1 MLPALQGFCAFWAVL
16 LTGLVTSAQAQ
27 DMQTIDLS
35 LRQSISNQS
44 PAIGNAVAYTLV
56 VANAPGSVAAT
67 NVVVKTDLP
76 AGGVT
81 YIPGSANI
89 LRGGG
94 SYNDATGTW
103 TINSIAPLDSA
114 VLVISA
120 TVQERGVWFSKAE
133 IIGAGQQDF
142 DSTPNNQHLLEDDY
156 SSVCFSV
163 PLLWY
168 PGDEY
173 TITIPTGYNQ
183 IVWYRNETPISTT
196 AVSADLAQVNSDFSL
211 TIKSPGTYRFVM
223 YMDGCPVSNCCNIQV
238 DAAPVSSVG
247 DKVFADLNRDGLQ
260 QTSEPG
266 ISGVSVSLLDGTG
279 QVVATTTTNASGIYS
294 FTSLT
299 PGVPYSVSFATPT
312 GYVSTSALVGTDR
325 TIDSDADP
333 ITGRTASF
341 TLAPGENN
349 TTIDAGFYVPSA
361 SLGDFVFYD
370 NNGNGVQDGGTET
383 GVSGIRVSL
392 YIDGQ
397 ATPVTSQLTDSNG
410 KYLFTNLTPGTGYYV
425 VFDTTG
431 LGARNLKL
439 TLAGQG
445 IDGTNSVADP
455 VTGRTPVYVLSPGEV
470 RLTVDAGL
478 APRCPTN
485 FNLIVSS
492 NTTVCVGGTAQLIAS
507 TSAPGASIRW
517 YLSAT
522 GGTAIDTVASGAPF
536 TVVPVATTTYYA
548 EAVSADGCASTR
560 LPVTVTV
567 TDLAAPVIAGTAQN
581 VCPATSV
588 NLTTVQITNQLPGL
602 TYEWYTSIN
611 RAPGTQVT
619 NLTSVGTGNY
629 YLFARSADC
638 YSDPTVLSV
647 NIIDCNCQNVAGV
660 TVGPG
665 VAVCAGDIIPL
676 RAILSGSATSVTW
689 STNGSGTF
697 GSATALETIYTP
709 SAADLVAGS
718 VLLTATTNNPGGNC
732 TASSSSLVA
741 RINPRPV
748 PPVGVACDD
757 TLVCQG
763 SSTKLIGF
771 APGARINWYDQNNQ
785 LIATTESGEKLLVT
799 PAGIGAV
806 VYSAEAINADNC
818 VSSRTSLTI
827 TVGQCRADLAVAKRV
842 VTPGPYALGQK
853 VTYAIT
859 ASNNGPI
866 TGTNVT
872 VRDVL
877 PATLTYV
884 SSTPVGEYNP
894 ATGIWTVGALTSGS
908 NRNILIEATINSTG
922 TLRNTATI
930 SGDNNDPGKMTN
942 DTSTAVILIDQCVV
956 QPPVIASSASE
967 ICRGAMVTLQAT
979 GCAGGTVRWSDGQT
993 GLSVSVS
1000 PTATT
1005 IYSATCIVGRCVSAA
1020 SNPITIQV
1028 NDPQTPTITASAAS
1042 VCAGSSVTLTASACA
1057 GGTIQWSTGQTEA
1070 SIVVTPT
1077 VRTTYTAQCR
1087 VGTCLSQSATQIIEI
1102 TPTLVAPTIAST
1114 ATEVCPGESVT
1125 LTAGGCL
1132 GTPVWSTGATGAS
1145 IVVRPTNSNNSYT
1158 VSCQSGAC
1166 TSPASAPVVI
1176 NVVSPTIPT
1185 VTASVDSICAGGQV
1199 VLTATNCNGTL
1210 VWNTGATGASIT
1222 VKPTATTS
1230 YYAQCRVRTCLSE
1243 ASPSVPVTVL
1253 TPSAPIISANKTF
1266 ICSGEAIT
1274 LSAQGC
1280 TGTVKWSG
1288 VNLTGSTITFMPTE
1302 TKEYYAT
1309 CQLATCTSDVSNRIR
1324 VTVNTAG
1331 TAPRITASTTA
1342 TCDGG
1347 VVSLSATG
1355 CNGTVIWSD
1364 GQTGPVVSVTAT
1376 ASVHQFYAVCKVG
1389 TQCGS
1394 GQSNVIDIN
1403 VTPLPAP
1410 TVVASTSVTC
1420 GKDPVTLSVSN
1431 CAGTPVWSTGE
1442 TTSSITVTPGAT
1454 TTYSVYCQ
1462 VGACRSATAGTYT
1475 ITVVPVAAP
1484 TIAASA
1490 TSVAPGGTV
1499 TLTATGCNGTVVW
1512 SANGI
1517 NGSNT
1522 GTSIVVQPTGTQTY
1536 YAQCRVGTCLSD
1548 PSTSITVTTN
1558 TDCTVSAGTLV
1569 AVSPT
1574 VCADSNSTTVAAR
1587 ANGGLVQPAGY
1598 SVLYILTK
1606 GASKVVEQTSATP
1619 SFNVPA
1625 QSAGYTIHTL
1635 VYNANASDKN
1645 YLDVSA
1651 IRPGLSTAQD
1661 VSLLISSRN
1670 LCAAFDGTGAAVNVR
1685 HVEPPRLVAGPSLT
1699 VCYGTTATLEALG
1712 CDGGIVTW
1720 SDGTVG
1726 AKITKVVTSDLWL
1739 MATCTIDGCTSE
1751 ESASIDVILGTPGTP
1766 TVAVSKPSVCPGETV
1781 VLTATG
1787 CDMGSYIWSD
1797 GSTGNTLTAAPT
1809 ATTQYRVKCKVAG
1822 CEGDWSPYSTIT
1834 VGSPA
1839 PPTITVSGVT
1849 GSGSSV
1855 TACFGAPITLTAQGC
1870 GPGSYVTWSN
1880 DLVGNSITISLA
1892 KSGTYTARCCSSDF
1906 CKSEASNP
1914 ITITVLPKVATPT
1927 VADRTNICP
1936 ATTVNLV
1943 SGVTSK
1949 VSTAGGVF
1957 EYYTNA
1963 SLSADSKVANPAT
1976 VGTGTYYVV
1985 ERTVNG
1991 CYGLPAMIHVLI
2003 KSCETPI
2010 ACDPTSPATANAGAD
2025 ATICAAKTYQLN
2037 GVIGGAN
2044 AVAHWTTS
2052 GTGTFSNPF
2061 SANPIYTASTEDVM
2075 VGKVTLTLSVSLNN
2089 AACPVAKDDVVLT
2102 IGGIKSVPTIAVI
2115 GKTTFCYGD
2124 SVILQAPAGA
2134 AGYLWNSKATTQT
2147 IVLKNSGTYSVQLVD
2162 ANGCTSVKSE
2172 DVVLT
2177 ASLPAEMPVVQ
2188 NLRNTCP
2195 SPTVNLANAL
2205 SYTAVGHSYEFRV
2218 GKTITSPLVIRT
2230 DSVGAGTYYVFS
2242 RSNAGCVSAP
2252 AAVTVSIFNCTADS
2266 LTTDLAVTKTVSKTA
2281 VQQGEIVTYTI
2292 RVTNN
2297 GNYTAKNID
2306 VRDVLPKG
2314 LELVTESG
2322 IGISGGVI
2330 NKRIDS
2336 LRAKQAS
2343 SFSFNARI
2351 LSKGRIVNK
2360 AEITYCDMRDSN
2372 PANDTSSVTV
2382 TDLTPYKPSLI
2393 GLAKAVTGTPTLV
2406 GDSLMRVTYRFVVTN
2421 FGDDTLRNVQVTDNL
2436 AGVFA
2441 PGQVVSTS
2449 VAAGCTSANCR
2460 TITVNP
2466 AYTGAATASM
2476 LTSASYLLPGNSQT
2490 FSLDVIVRRRAG
2502 DTTRTYRNQ
2511 AVATAMNSV
2520 TMVSDQSVSGSSAD
2534 PDNDGN
2540 PNNNSG
2546 YTSFT
2551 LGAPQIKGPAI
2562 ALSLAVTNN
2571 QKQADNSYL
2580 VRFRATVK
2588 NVGDVSL
2595 FGLTLTDS
2603 LSKAF
2608 ASPVSFTVIGVPK
2621 VGTGSNLVAN
2631 SGFNGS
2637 SQPNLLTAA
2646 SYLSAGEQDTLMFIV
2661 RILPNGNN
2669 GPFFT
2674 SATVTGK
2681 TSNGSQTVRDISN
2694 DGLVPIMNTASSTAV
2709 RFSLPSGLLG
2719 VAKSVG
2725 TPVAVPGSEGVYD
2738 VPYTIRL
2745 RNMGSV
2751 PLKKVQVVDNLSE
2764 TFRRGALIVG
2774 NQIAVTADS
2783 GLRVDPAY
2791 TGQGLITKMLIDSMS
2806 TLAVG
2811 ASRDLKFTVRV
2822 DVKNADTTV
2831 FNNRATATA
2840 LTPTNEV
2847 VQDVSTSGTNP
2858 DPDNDLD
2865 PRNNNVPTPVTLNYR
2880 SLLPRIGVA
2889 LAVRDTVRQAD
2900 GSYNVTYQVVVKNYS
2915 GVTLRNVMLTD
2926 SLEKGFNRQT
2936 GAVCKVTNAP
2946 VAISTG
2952 CTLLLNP
2959 RFNGMEDTRLSLD
2972 DSTSMLA
2979 AGKVDTLI
2987 FTVNVLPD
2995 GSNSTFWNTVQ
3006 VTAKAGTVRIRDT
3019 STNGLE
3025 PDLNGN
3031 GNPSDSNESEPTP
3044 LTLQVAPSSLFI
3056 PEGFS
3061 PNGDGINDVFVI
3073 RGAAGLTISLEVFN
3087 RWGHM
3092 IYKNEDYQND
3102 WDGKPNTGIVV
3113 GGDANGVPSGTYYYV
3128 IKLSDGRRFVHYM
3141 IINR

>member
-1 MLPALQGFCAFWAVL
+1 MNESFLRSNSPDEPSIQMITDKANDFSLSSSKGRYQESTDTDGLLRRLSGLFRTMPALKGFCTFWFMIL
-16 LTGLVTSAQAQ
+16 IGLASSVQAQ
-27 DMQTIDLS
+27 EMQTIDLS
-35 LRQSISNQS
+35 LRQSISSRS
-44 PAIGNAVAYTLV
+44 PALGNAVTYTMV
-56 VANAPGSVAAT
+56 VTNAPGSVAAT
-67 NVVVKTDLP
+67 NVMVKTDLP
-76 AGGVT
+76 VGGAIYV
-81 YIPGSANI
+81 PGSATI
-89 LRGGG
+89 FRGGG
-94 SYNDATGTW
+94 TYNSTTGIW
-103 TINSIAPLDSA
+103 TITSIAPLDSA

-133 IIGAGQQDF
+133 IISAGQQDY

-163 PLLWY
+163 PILWY
-168 PGDEY
+168 TGEEY
-173 TITIPTGYNQ
+173 TVTIPTGYNQ

-196 AVSADLAQVNSDFSL
+196 AVSAELAQVNGDMSL

-238 DAAPVSSVG
+238 DPAPV
-247 DKVFADLNRDGLQ
+247 
-260 QTSEPG
+260 
-266 ISGVSVSLLDGTG
+266 
-279 QVVATTTTNASGIYS
+279 
-294 FTSLT
+294 
-299 PGVPYSVSFATPT
+299 
-312 GYVSTSALVGTDR
+312 
-325 TIDSDADP
+325 
-333 ITGRTASF
+333 
-341 TLAPGENN
+341 
-349 TTIDAGFYVPSA
+349 A

-370 NNGNGVQDGGTET
+370 NNGNGIQDGGTET
-383 GVSGIRVSL
+383 GVPGVRVSL

-397 ATPVTSQLTDSNG
+397 PTVVASQVTDNAG
-410 KYLFTNLTPGTGYYV
+410 KYLFTDLTSGTPYYI

-431 LGARNLKL
+431 FGARNLKL

-445 IDGTNSVADP
+445 TIGSNSVADP
-455 VTGRTPVYVLSPGEV
+455 VTGRTPNYVLAPGEV

-492 NTTVCVGGTAQLIAS
+492 NTTICVGGTAPLTAS
-507 TSAPGASIRW
+507 TTAPGASIRW
-517 YLSAT
+517 YLAAT
-522 GGTAIDTVASGAPF
+522 GGTAIDTVASGAAF
-536 TVVPVATTTYYA
+536 TAMPVRTTTYYA
-548 EAVSADGCASTR
+548 EAITANGCASTR

-567 TDLAAPVIAGTAQN
+567 TDLAVPVIAGTAQN

-588 NLTTVQITNQLPGL
+588 NLTTVQVTNQLPGL

-629 YLFARSADC
+629 YLFARAGNC
-638 YSDPTVLSV
+638 YSNPTVLSV
-647 NIIDCNCQNVAGV
+647 NIVDCNCQNIAVV

-665 VAVCAGDIIPL
+665 LAVCAGDIIPL
-676 RAILSGSATSVTW
+676 RAILSGSATSVIW

-697 GSATALETIYTP
+697 GSRTALETIYTP
-709 SAADLVAGS
+709 SAADLSSGS

-732 TASSSSLVA
+732 TASSSSLIA

-785 LIATTESGEKLLVT
+785 LIATTESAEKLLVT
-799 PAGIGAV
+799 PSGIGAI
-806 VYSAEAINADNC
+806 VYSAEAVNADNC

-827 TVGQCRADLAVAKRV
+827 TVGQCRADLAVNKRV
-842 VTPGPYALGQK
+842 VTPGPYAPGQK

-859 ASNNGPI
+859 ASNNGPV

-884 SSTPVGEYNP
+884 SSTPTGEYNP
-894 ATGIWTVGALTSGS
+894 TTGIWTVGSLTTGS
-908 NRNILIEATINSTG
+908 NRNVLIEATVNSVG

-930 SGDNNDPGKMTN
+930 AGDNNDPGRMTN
-942 DTSTAVILIDQCVV
+942 DTSTAIILVDQCVV
-956 QPPVIASSASE
+956 QPPVIASSISE
-967 ICRGAMVTLQAT
+967 ICRGASVTLQAT

-1000 PTATT
+1000 PGVTT
-1005 IYSATCIVGRCVSAA
+1005 TYSATCIVGRCVSPA
-1020 SNPITIQV
+1020 SNPITIKV
-1028 NDPQTPTITASAAS
+1028 NEPQTPVITASAAS
-1042 VCAGSSVTLTASACA
+1042 VCAGSSVTLTASACT
-1057 GGTIQWSTGQTEA
+1057 GGTIQWSTGQTDV
-1070 SIVVTPT
+1070 SIVVSPT

-1087 VGTCLSQSATQIIEI
+1087 IGTCLSQPATQVVEI
-1102 TPTLVAPTIAST
+1102 TPTLAAPTIAST
-1114 ATEVCPGESVT
+1114 ATEICPGESVT

-1132 GTPVWSTGATGAS
+1132 GTPVWSTGENVAS
-1145 IVVRPTNSNNSYT
+1145 IVVQPMTSNNSYT
-1158 VSCQSGAC
+1158 VSCRSGAC
-1166 TSPASAPVVI
+1166 TSPPSAPFVI
-1176 NVVSPTIPT
+1176 NVVSPKIPT
-1185 VTASVDSICAGGQV
+1185 VTASIDSICVGGQV
-1199 VLTATNCNGTL
+1199 VLTATGCNGTV
-1210 VWNTGATGASIT
+1210 VWNTGATGTSIT

-1253 TPSAPIISANKTF
+1253 TPSAPIISVNKTF
-1266 ICSGEAIT
+1266 VCSGETIT

-1280 TGTVKWSG
+1280 AGTVKWSG
-1288 VNLTGSTITFMPTE
+1288 LNLTGSTITFLPTE
-1302 TKEYYAT
+1302 TKEYVAT

-1331 TAPRITASTTA
+1331 TAPKVTASATA

-1376 ASVHQFYAVCKVG
+1376 ASVNQFYAVCKVG
-1389 TQCGS
+1389 AQCGS
-1394 GQSNVIDIN
+1394 GQSNVININ

-1410 TVVASTSVTC
+1410 TVLASTSVTC

-1431 CAGTPVWSTGE
+1431 CSGTPVWNTGA
-1442 TTSSITVTPGAT
+1442 TTASITVTPGVT

-1475 ITVVPVAAP
+1475 VTVVPVAAP
-1484 TIAASA
+1484 TIVASA

-1499 TLTATGCNGTVVW
+1499 TLTATGCNGTVLW
-1512 SANGI
+1512 SANDI
-1517 NGSNT
+1517 NGNNMGS
-1522 GTSIVVQPTGTQTY
+1522 SIVVRPTGTQTY
-1536 YAQCRVGTCLSD
+1536 YAQCRVGNCLSD
-1548 PSTSITVTTN
+1548 ASTSITVITN
-1558 TDCTVSAGTLV
+1558 TDCTVSAGTL
-1569 AVSPT
+1569 AAISPT
-1574 VCADSNSTTVAAR
+1574 VCADSNTALVAAR

-1606 GASKVVEQTSATP
+1606 GAGKVVEQTSATP
-1619 SFNVPA
+1619 TFTVPA

-1651 IRPGLSTAQD
+1651 IRTGLSTAQD
-1661 VSLLISSRN
+1661 VSLLISSQN
-1670 LCAAFDGTGAAVNVR
+1670 LCAAFDATGAAVNVR
-1685 HVEPPRLVAGPSLT
+1685 HVEPPRLIAGPSLT

-1726 AKITKVVTSDLWL
+1726 AKITKVITSDLWL

-1787 CDMGSYIWSD
+1787 CEAGSYIWSD
-1797 GSTGNTLTAAPT
+1797 GSTGNTLTVAPT

-1834 VGSPA
+1834 VGSPT

-1892 KSGTYTARCCSSDF
+1892 KGGTYTARCCSSEF

-1914 ITITVLPKVATPT
+1914 ITITILPKVSTPT
-1927 VADRTNICP
+1927 VADRTNSCP
-1936 ATTVNLV
+1936 AITVDLA

-2010 ACDPTSPATANAGAD
+2010 ACNPASPATANAGAD
-2025 ATICAAKTYQLN
+2025 ATICAAKTYQLT
-2037 GVIGGAN
+2037 GAIGGAG

-2061 SANPIYTASTEDVM
+2061 SANPIYTASTEDVTG
-2075 VGKVTLTLSVSLNN
+2075 GKVTLTLSVSLNN
-2089 AACPVAKDDVVLT
+2089 AACPVAKDDMVLT

-2134 AGYLWNSKATTQT
+2134 AGYIWSSKATTRT

-2162 ANGCTSVKSE
+2162 ANGCTSVKSD

-2205 SYTAVGHSYEFRV
+2205 SYTAVGHSYEFRL
-2218 GKTITSPLVIRT
+2218 GKTTTSPLVIRT

-2252 AAVTVSIFNCTADS
+2252 AAVTVTIFNCTADS

-2292 RVTNN
+2292 QVTNN

-2336 LRAKQAS
+2336 LRAKQSS
-2343 SFSFNARI
+2343 SFTFNARI
-2351 LSKGRIVNK
+2351 LSKGSIVNK

-2441 PGQVVSTS
+2441 PGRVVSTS
-2449 VAAGCTSANCR
+2449 VTAGCTSANCR

-2466 AYTGAATASM
+2466 AYTGAATTSM
-2476 LTSASYLLPGNSQT
+2476 LTSASYLLPGHSQT
-2490 FSLDVIVRRRAG
+2490 FSLNVTVRRTVG

-2551 LGAPQIKGPAI
+2551 LSAPQVKGPAI

-2571 QKQADNSYL
+2571 QKQSDNSYL
-2580 VRFRATVK
+2580 VRFRATIK

-2608 ASPVSFTVIGVPK
+2608 ASPVSFTVVGVPK
-2621 VGTGSNLVAN
+2621 TAAGSNLVAN
-2631 SGFNGS
+2631 SGFNGG
-2637 SQPNLLTAA
+2637 SQPNLLTSA

-2681 TSNGSQTVRDISN
+2681 TSSGNQTVRDISN
-2694 DGLVPIMNTASSTAV
+2694 DGLEPIMNTASSTAV

-2725 TPVAVPGSEGVYD
+2725 TPVAVTGSEGVYD

-2751 PLKKVQVVDNLSE
+2751 PLKKIQVVDNLSE
-2764 TFRRGALIVG
+2764 TFRRGALIVS
-2774 NQIAVTADS
+2774 NRVAIKADS
-2783 GLRVDPAY
+2783 GLRAEPTY

-2811 ASRDLKFTVRV
+2811 ASRDLTFTVRV

-2831 FNNRATATA
+2831 FNNQATATA

-2865 PRNNNVPTPVTLNYR
+2865 PRNNSVPTPVTLNYR

-2889 LAVRDTVRQAD
+2889 LAVRDTARQAD
-2900 GSYNVTYQVVVKNYS
+2900 GTYNVTYQVVVKNYS

-2936 GAVCKVTNAP
+2936 GAICKVTKAP

-2952 CTLLLNP
+2952 CTLLLNT

-2972 DSTSMLA
+2972 DSTSTLA

-2987 FTVNVLPD
+2987 FMVNVAPD
-2995 GSNSTFWNTVQ
+2995 GSNNTFWNTVN
-3006 VTAKAGTVRIRDT
+3006 VTAKAGTVLIRDT

-3031 GNPSDSNESEPTP
+3031 RNPSDSNESEPTP

-3073 RGAAGLTISLEVFN
+3073 RGATGLTISLEVFN

-3092 IYKNEDYQND
+3092 IYKNEDYRND
-3102 WDGKPNTGIVV
+3102 WDSKPNTGIVV